1 MTESE
6 RYRRGVEIL
15 RQVGG
20 PEFDTP
26 LKALE
31 DVAPDLVRL
40 AVEFGYGE
48 IMSRPALD
56 LPTRQL
62 ATVAALC
69 AMGNAP
75 SQLRYHIE
83 GALNVGCP
91 ASHVTEV
98 VLLSRGIVGSSLAR
112 DGLLAMN
119 EVLRGRGLTPPIEVA
134 AAEDPAGLEG
144 RDDGVAEA
152 ERVRLDLGPVLAPRV
167 RVRVFADRRREH
179 APGEHRRAEDE
190 RKERCD
196 GARREPR
203 SASSSSHRRSILI
216 RFPKTAKSVYARG
229 SWRSRRSE
237 GPGCG
242 RTRSSRR

>member
-20 PEFDTP
+20 PDFDTP

-91 ASHVTEV
+91 ASHVAEV
-98 VLLSRGIVGSSLAR
+98 VLASSGIVGSGLAR

-119 EVLRGRGLTPPIEVA
+119 EVLRRRGLTPPIEVA
-134 AAEDPAGLEG
+134 AAENPACY
-144 RDDGVAEA
+144 EA
-152 ERVRLDLGPVLAPRV
+152 RLDPRL
-167 RVRVFADRRREH
+167 DRRTKVLVTIALLTALGTAH
-179 APGEHRRAEDE
+179 AKLKLEVRAALDSGVTRVEIVE
-190 RKERCD
+190 AIQQMALYAGFPAALNGIAAAKEVFTGNAAVR
-196 GARREPR
+196 
-203 SASSSSHRRSILI
+203 
-216 RFPKTAKSVYARG
+216 
-229 SWRSRRSE
+229 
-237 GPGCG
+237 
-242 RTRSSRR
+242 

>member
-48 IMSRPALD
+48 IMSQPALD

-134 AAEDPAGLEG
+134 AAEDPARYETRLDSRLDRRTKVLTTIALLTAVGTAHAKLQLEVRAALDYG
-144 RDDGVAEA
+144 VSRVEIVEAIQQMALYAGFPAALNGVAAAKE
-152 ERVRLDLGPVLAPRV
+152 
-167 RVRVFADRRREH
+167 VFAE
-179 APGEHRRAEDE
+179 
-190 RKERCD
+190 K
-196 GARREPR
+196 
-203 SASSSSHRRSILI
+203 ASVR
-216 RFPKTAKSVYARG
+216 
-229 SWRSRRSE
+229 
-237 GPGCG
+237 
-242 RTRSSRR
+242 

>member
-98 VLLSRGIVGSSLAR
+98 VLASSGIVGSGLAR

-119 EVLRGRGLTPPIEVA
+119 EVLRRRGLTPPIEVA
-134 AAEDPAGLEG
+134 AAEDPA
-144 RDDGVAEA
+144 RYEA
-152 ERVRLDLGPVLAPRV
+152 RLDPRLDRRTKVLATIALLTALGTAHENLKLEVRAALDSGVTRV
-167 RVRVFADRRREH
+167 EIVEAIQQMALYAGFPAALNGIAAAKEVFA
-179 APGEHRRAEDE
+179 GN
-190 RKERCD
+190 
-196 GARREPR
+196 
-203 SASSSSHRRSILI
+203 
-216 RFPKTAKSVYARG
+216 TAVR
-229 SWRSRRSE
+229 
-237 GPGCG
+237 
-242 RTRSSRR
+242 